1 LKKLDFPLTA
11 PGRHSLSGVPEGY
24 DAAILADLA
33 KSSSTGVLHIARDD
47 ARMTHLV
54 EALGFFAPDLSIVT
68 IPAWDCLPYDRVSPN
83 ATIVARRMDGL
94 AQLTQ
99 TKMGAGRIVV
109 TTVAAILQRFPPP
122 SVIAA
127 ARFTVKVGQ
136 SVNLPA
142 LQSFLEH
149 NGYRRT
155 GTVRE
160 PGEYALRGGIIDIFP
175 AGHEEPS
182 RLDLF
187 GDNLERIRLFDP
199 LSQRSGDERQ
209 ILHLLPAS
217 ELFLDDK
224 SVQKFR
230 EGYRRLFGAV
240 LKEDPLYE
248 AVSAGQRY
256 PGVEHWL
263 PLFYGGQLAT
273 LIDYLPQATI
283 SIDYQGEDALT
294 ARLDL
299 IQEHYTA
306 RRIILEGK
314 VNDGITY
321 KPLPPAMLYPEPS
334 EVEAWWQ
341 DHSLFSLTPFSG
353 PGELNADAKVGRNFA
368 DARSRQDLSLFDSVV
383 SYIRLEQELGRR
395 VLVVSYSAGS
405 RDRLTGLLRDHGLAE
420 LQPVSNWQDFLEAP
434 SKTVGIAVLGV
445 EQGFITPQATVIS
458 EEDILGDRLATTARR
473 KKRADRIITEAGNL
487 AEGDLVVHEDHGIG
501 RYDGLE
507 TLNVGGAAH
516 DCLRL
521 SYAGNDRLYVP
532 VENIDILSR
541 FGSEESGAQLDRLG
555 HGGWQARKAK
565 VKERIREIA
574 GELLKIAAERHL
586 RPADRLNPDESL
598 YAEFSAR
605 FAFSETEDQQRA
617 IDDALKDLSA
627 GRPMDRLVCGDVG
640 FGKTEVALRAAFVT
654 ALSGKQVAVV
664 VPTTLLARQHY
675 KGFVD
680 RFSSFP
686 IRIGQLSRLVAG
698 KAATEVKR
706 GLAEGSIDIVIG
718 THALL
723 AKSISF
729 KNLGLVIVDEEQ
741 HFGVTQKERLK
752 QLRSEVHVL
761 TLTATP
767 IPRTLQLALTGVR
780 ELSII
785 ATPPVD
791 RLAVRTF
798 VMPYD
803 PMILRE
809 AVMREHF
816 RGGQSFFVCPR
827 IEDLDDLR
835 ERLKTLAPELKV
847 GVAHGQ
853 MPVTQLEDT
862 ISAFYEGKF
871 NILLSTNIV
880 ESGLDI
886 PTANTMI
893 IHRADMFGLAQL
905 YQLRGRIGRSK
916 VRAYA
921 YLLLPEDKPLTKAA
935 QKRLEVMQTLDNLGA
950 GFQLASH
957 DLDIRGAGN
966 LLGDEQSG
974 HIKEVGIELYQQ
986 MLEEA
991 VTFAKA
997 GLTKAAAAEATSW
1010 TPQIALGT
1018 AVLIPETYVQDLDVR
1033 LGLYRRIAQLVDRS
1047 EIEAFAAELID
1058 RFGQL
1063 PDEVENLL
1071 ETIAIKK
1078 LCKEAGIEKLDAGP
1092 KGAVITF
1099 RNNKFANPHGLVAL
1113 ISKQSGVLKVRPD
1126 QKLVYM
1132 REFSHPRARLKGVQ
1146 ELLLTLTELV
1156 YKKA

>member
-1 LKKLDFPLTA
+1 MKKLDFPLKT
-11 PGRHSLSGVPEGY
+11 PGRHILSGVPEGY
-24 DAAILADLA
+24 DAAILAELA
-33 KSSSTGVLHIARDD
+33 KSSPTGLLHIARDD
-47 ARMTHLV
+47 ARMTQLV
-54 EALGFFAPDLSIVT
+54 EALSFFVPDLTIVT

-94 AQLTQ
+94 AQLTH
-99 TKMGAGRIVV
+99 TKIGAGHIVV
-109 TTVAAILQRFPPP
+109 TTVAAALQRLPPP
-122 SVIAA
+122 SVIAVA
-127 ARFTVKVGQ
+127 SFTVKVGQ
-136 SVNLPA
+136 GVNLPA
-142 LQSFLEH
+142 LQGFLER

-199 LSQRSGDERQ
+199 LSQRSGDARQ
-209 ILHLLPAS
+209 SLHLLPAS

-224 SVQKFR
+224 SIQKFR
-230 EGYRRLFGAV
+230 EGYRSLFGAV

-263 PLFYGGQLAT
+263 PLFYGGELAT
-273 LIDYLPQATI
+273 LIDYLPQTTI
-283 SIDYQGEDALT
+283 SIDYQGEDALA

-306 RRIILEGK
+306 RRTIWEGK
-314 VNDGITY
+314 VSESIAY
-321 KPLPPAMLYPEPS
+321 KPLLPAMLYPEPS
-334 EVEAWWQ
+334 EVEAWWRR
-341 DHSLFSLTPFSG
+341 HPLFSLTPFTA
-353 PGELNADAKVGRNFA
+353 PNALNAEGKAGRNFA
-368 DARSRQDLSLFDSVV
+368 EARSRQDLSLFDSVV
-383 SYIRLEQELGRR
+383 SHIHLERELGRR
-395 VLVVSYSAGS
+395 VLIASYSAGS

-420 LQPVSNWQDFLEAP
+420 LQPVGNWQDFLKLP
-434 SKTVGIAVLGV
+434 LKTVGMAVLGI
-445 EQGFITPQATVIS
+445 EQGFIAPEATVIS
-458 EEDILGDRLATTARR
+458 EEDILGDRLVTTGRR

-507 TLNVGGAAH
+507 TLTVGGAAH

-555 HGGWQARKAK
+555 HGGWQARKAR

-664 VPTTLLARQHY
+664 VPTTLLSRQHY

-680 RFSSFP
+680 RFASFP
-686 IRIGQLSRLVAG
+686 IRIGQLSRLVTG
-698 KAATEVKR
+698 KAATEVKQ

-803 PMILRE
+803 PVILRE

-827 IEDLDDLR
+827 IEDIDSLR

-862 ISAFYEGKF
+862 IGAFYEGKF

-997 GLTKAAAAEATSW
+997 GLTKAAAAEATSR

-1058 RFGQL
+1058 RFGPL

-1099 RNNKFANPHGLVAL
+1099 RNNKFANPHGLVML
-1113 ISKQSGVLKVRPD
+1113 ISKNAGLIKVRPD

-1132 REFSHPRARLKGVQ
+1132 REFAHPRARLKGVQ
-1146 ELLLTLTELV
+1146 ELLSNLTALI
-1156 YKKA
+1156 YKTA